1 MKRRIILTNAL
12 CIMLM
17 LLCSACGLFGPQKYV
32 CDVDEVETI
41 QIVKLDDYVE
51 GEYRYEYTILTQITD
66 YKSFVARLNGLK
78 HSVNWGDPQQLYEGY
93 VVIKIN
99 YRNGDF
105 DLVHPSAQWFSRSGA
120 IRTGYFFFD
129 EKQFDALISAYMT
142 E

>member
-1 MKRRIILTNAL
+1 MKRRIILTNIL

-17 LLCSACGLFGPQKYV
+17 LLCSSCGLFGPQKYV
-32 CDVDEVETI
+32 CDVDEVEAI

-66 YKSFVARLNGLK
+66 YKSFVERLNGLK
-78 HSVNWGDPQQLYEGY
+78 HSVNWGDPRQLNEGY
-93 VVIKIN
+93 TVIKID

-105 DLVHPSAQWFSRSGA
+105 DLLHQDAQCFNQSG
-120 IRTGYFFFD
+120 INQYGYFFFD
-129 EKQFDALISAYMT
+129 DEQFCALISEYMT